1 VQQTGDEKLLS
12 LAQECEIG
20 VNSDIQPGLTHSEV
34 RIPVI
39 IVFTKFDYL
48 IKEQRKNAKKASK
61 IELERKAEDCFNDR
75 IKGLKASTQASIVRV
90 STDKDYPRLS
100 LYIYPSRPETS

>member
-1 VQQTGDEKLLS
+1 MQQTGDEKLLS

-61 IELERKAEDCFNDR
+61 IEVERRAEDCFNDR
-75 IKGLKASTQASIVRV
+75 IKALKA
-90 STDKDYPRLS
+90 
-100 LYIYPSRPETS
+100 